1 MNTHLRNHPSQPR
14 LAVLGSLALSV
25 SVFAADSGPGLSD
38 SEMREDLSRAVQV
51 VPQPR
56 QVAWQ
61 ELEFIAFLHFGVNTF
76 TDREWGTGQEDP
88 KTFNPTALDC
98 GQWVRV
104 LKDAGVKMVILTAKH
119 HDGFCLWPSHYTD
132 HSVAHSAWKEGKGD
146 VVGEL
151 SQACRSAGLKLGI
164 YLSPADLNAPSYGD
178 TEGYNTY
185 FKLQLKELLSKYG
198 PISEV
203 WFDGANPR
211 KEGMKYDYF
220 AWYALIRQLQPNA
233 VIFGMGPDVRW
244 VGNEAANT
252 RPSEWSVIP
261 SKVPL
266 EQFHGGDLTAPDLGS
281 RAKIKGAPHLLWYP
295 AETDVSIRPGWFYHA
310 AEDTKVKSADTLW
323 DMYLRNVGGNCV
335 FLLNVPPDRRGLIH
349 ENDAAALHQLGERI
363 RATFRDNL
371 ASGAR
376 ARATA
381 TKGNDVKFEA
391 ARTVDNDPGTFWTTD
406 DWATTAEIE
415 YDLGAKKRF
424 SLAMLQEHLKSGQR
438 IEACAFDAWLD
449 GAWKELG
456 TGTTVG
462 YKKFLRFVSVETDKV
477 RIRILQSRV
486 APTLSNFG
494 LFLEPPDAVKKP

>member
-1 MNTHLRNHPSQPR
+1 MMNASVRPGGARSRVAL
-14 LAVLGSLALSV
+14 LGSVSLAASLA
-25 SVFAADSGPGLSD
+25 AADAGPGLSD
-38 SEMREDLSRAVQV
+38 AEMREDLVRAVQV
-51 VPQPR
+51 APQRR
-56 QVAWQ
+56 QIAWQ
-61 ELEFIAFLHFGVNTF
+61 ELEFIAFAHFGVNTF

-88 KTFNPTALDC
+88 GLFAPTALDC

-132 HSVAHSAWKEGKGD
+132 HSVARSGWRGGQGD
-146 VVGEL
+146 VVRDL
-151 SQACRSAGLKLGI
+151 SRACRETGLKLGV

-178 TEGYNTY
+178 TGGYNTY
-185 FKLQLKELLSKYG
+185 FKLQLKELLSNYG
-198 PISEV
+198 EISEV

-220 AWYALIRQLQPNA
+220 AWYALIRQRQPGA

-244 VGNEAANT
+244 VGNESAST
-252 RPSEWSVIP
+252 RTTEWSVIP

-266 EQFHGGDLTAPDLGS
+266 EQFHGGDLTDEDLGS
-281 RAKIKGAPHLLWYP
+281 RARIKGAPYLLWYP

-310 AEDTKVKSADTLW
+310 GEDGKVKSVDRLW

-335 FLLNVPPDRRGLIH
+335 LLLNVPPDRRGLIH
-349 ENDAAALHQLGERI
+349 ENDAAVLHQLGERI
-363 RATFRDNL
+363 RATFAQNL
-371 ASGAR
+371 ARGAKT
-376 ARATA
+376 RATH
-381 TKGNDVKFEA
+381 TKANDAKFDA
-391 ARTVDNDPGTFWTTD
+391 ALTVDDDRNTYWTTD
-406 DWATTAEIE
+406 DWTTTAEIE

-424 SLAMLQEHLKSGQR
+424 SLAMLQEHLASGQR
-438 IEACAFDAWLD
+438 IEACAFDARID

-462 YKKFLRFVSVETDKV
+462 YKRIFRFEPVGTDRVRV
-477 RIRILQSRV
+477 RILGSRV

-494 LFLEPPDAVKKP
+494 LFLEPNRP

>member
-1 MNTHLRNHPSQPR
+1 MNEFLRPICAR
-14 LAVLGSLALSV
+14 ALLALLCCLSR
-25 SVFAADSGPGLSD
+25 STPASAADTAPAVSD
-38 SEMREDLSRAVQV
+38 AEMREDLLRAAQV
-51 VPQPR
+51 TPHAR
-56 QVAWQ
+56 QAAWQ
-61 ELEFIAFLHFGVNTF
+61 ELEFIAFIHFGVNTF

-88 KTFNPTALDC
+88 KIFNPTGLDC
-98 GQWVRV
+98 RQWVRV
-104 LKDAGVKMVILTAKH
+104 LKDASVKMVILTAKH

-132 HSVAHSAWKEGKGD
+132 HSVAYSSWKEGKGD
-146 VVGEL
+146 VVREL

-178 TEGYNTY
+178 TEGYNKY
-185 FKLQLKELLSKYG
+185 FTLQLKELLTKYG
-198 PISEV
+198 EISEV

-220 AWYALIRQLQPNA
+220 AWYALIRQLQPKA

-244 VGNEAANT
+244 VGNESANT
-252 RPSEWSVIP
+252 RRTEWSVIP

-266 EQFHGGDLTAPDLGS
+266 DQFHGGDLTADDLGS

-310 AEDTKVKSADTLW
+310 KEDDKVKSVDTLW
-323 DMYLRNVGGNCV
+323 DMYVRNVGGNCV
-335 FLLNVPPDRRGLIH
+335 LLLNVPPDRRGLIH
-349 ENDAAALHQLGERI
+349 ENDAAVLHQLGERS
-363 RATFRDNL
+363 RATFQENL
-371 ASGAR
+371 ASGAK
-376 ARATA
+376 AKATH
-381 TKGNDVKFEA
+381 TKGNDAKFDA
-391 ARTVDNDPGTFWTTD
+391 AKTVDKGTDTYWTTD
-406 DWATTAEIE
+406 DWTTAAEIE

-456 TGTTVG
+456 QGTTG
-462 YKKFLRFVSVETDKV
+462 GCKKLFRFPPVETDKV
-477 RIRILQSRV
+477 RVRILQSRV

-494 LFLEPPDAVKKP
+494 LFLEPADAAMKL